1 MKVFVKVFANLR
13 DYIHPK
19 PAIGEKIELDVKP
32 GTTVRELIKRL
43 GIPED
48 QVAIVFVDGVGKSLD
63 YALKKEGTNISLF
76 SPVGGG

>member
-13 DYIHPK
+13 DYVNPK
-19 PAIGEKIELDVKP
+19 PAIGEKIELSVEK
-32 GTTVRELIKRL
+32 GISVREIIKKL

-48 QVAIVFVDGVGKSLD
+48 QVAIVFINGVGKDLD
-63 YALKKEGTNISLF
+63 FKIDKDGTLISLF